1 MTFHPKFVFVCSP
14 CVGKTALIHRISSN
28 EFINS
33 HHVFI
38 DDETEK
44 SVHFNKQDHPVTL
57 FDTFDDLECEDLM
70 AEYVYYGDGLFVV
83 YSISDRKSFDGLE
96 LIIGDGLCS
105 RDGKDTPMIVVGN
118 ECDVEEERQVTTEEG
133 KAFAERKEKR
143 MEFIEVSAKT
153 LERGDEMVII
163 FIQKTE
169 EIAQKKQNSNREK
182 TGVKKD
188 KCFIQ

>member
-1 MTFHPKFVFVCSP
+1 MFFVCSP
-14 CVGKTALIHRISSN
+14 CVEKTALIHRISSN

-33 HHVFI
+33 FHVFI

-44 SVHFNKQDHPVTL
+44 SVHFNEQDHPVNL

-96 LIIGDGLCS
+96 LIIGDGLCL

-133 KAFAERKEKR
+133 KAFAERKEK
-143 MEFIEVSAKT
+143 EWSLLKYQPKP
-153 LERGDEMVII
+153 LRGEM
-163 FIQKTE
+163 KW
-169 EIAQKKQNSNREK
+169 
-182 TGVKKD
+182 
-188 KCFIQ
+188 